1 MGVITY
7 DMEVSSPIPAGK
19 MYKAFVLDSDNLI
32 PKVLPHAITSSV
44 HKSLKH
50 RVDALDKENLTYS
63 YTIIE
68 GGALDVCESISYHIK
83 IVPSPDGGSICKN
96 RSIYHTKGDSTIS
109 EEDIKAGKEK
119 ASGIFKKV
127 EAYLLEHPDLYN

>member
-1 MGVITY
+1 MFY
-7 DMEVSSPIPAGK
+7 RYAG
-19 MYKAFVLDSDNLI
+19 
-32 PKVLPHAITSSV
+32 SV
-44 HKSLKH
+44 HKCVKH

-68 GGALDVCESISYHIK
+68 GGPLDVFESISYHIK

-96 RSIYHTKGDSTIS
+96 RSIYNTKGDAQIS